1 MEIIKTS
8 IKDLLVIKPDVFR
21 DERGYFY
28 ESYNKERFAKE
39 GLTMTFIQDNESKS
53 SKGVLRG
60 LHFQKPPYAQGK
72 LVRVV
77 KGAVMDIAVDLR
89 KDSPT
94 YGKWESR
101 LLTEEN
107 KEMFWIPEGFAHGFV
122 TLEDDTIFNYKCT
135 NIYNKE
141 SEGSILWN
149 DPDININWNI
159 ENPIL
164 SEKDKISPLFKNF
177 ETPFTK

>member
-39 GLTMTFIQDNESKS
+39 GLTMTFVQDNESKS

-89 KDSPT
+89 KD
-94 YGKWESR
+94 
-101 LLTEEN
+101 N
-107 KEMFWIPEGFAHGFV
+107 H
-122 TLEDDTIFNYKCT
+122 TLQST
-135 NIYNKE
+135 NF
-141 SEGSILWN
+141 SLAQ
-149 DPDININWNI
+149 
-159 ENPIL
+159 
-164 SEKDKISPLFKNF
+164 SEKVG
-177 ETPFTK
+177 